1 MAIHL
6 SAEVSAYNHGVP
18 WGAVEVVGCTDSSIN
33 CRLKS
38 NVSKEQ
44 WKMSE
49 RGLRTLKAPPYRS
62 NSSLAIAHP

>member
-18 WGAVEVVGCTDSSIN
+18 GGQWKWWVAQYSGIN

-38 NVSKEQ
+38 NVSKEH

-49 RGLRTLKAPPYRS
+49 HGLRTLKAPPHRS